1 MWGHQSAINLLIF
14 FKNKQDRHDQS
25 HQKLYWY
32 KLTNPIKN
40 YIDINYIDTKVMF
53 CTYFA
58 FPIMSRTQINALL
71 YVIRLW
77 M

>member
-1 MWGHQSAINLLIF
+1 M
-14 FKNKQDRHDQS
+14 
-25 HQKLYWY
+25 
-32 KLTNPIKN
+32 TNPIKN

-71 YVIRLW
+71 YVIRL
-77 M
+77 